1 MEIRLAKN
9 SGFCFGVKR
18 AIKIARDEAEKRQ
31 ERLVTIGPIIH
42 NPQVVKR
49 LEDIG
54 VFSIDNTEEI
64 ENTPAII
71 RSHGIAKETKAFLY
85 HKNIEV
91 IDATCPYVQKLQSM
105 GEKLSAEGYFIVVLG
120 NKEHPEVL
128 ALISYLSGK
137 FLVVENPEEIVNL
150 KEKKVALISQ
160 TTQPYEI
167 FKKLVKKLLDTT
179 FELRIVN
186 TICSATTIR
195 QDSTR
200 HLAQV
205 SDLMIVIGGK
215 MSSNTKMLAKISQ
228 KLVETHHIETKKELQ
243 REWFTSKNKIG
254 ISAGAST
261 PDDLIIDVYNEI
273 ININGSGLVV
283 NSINEIPV
291 FKEETR

>member
-1 MEIRLAKN
+1 MEIRLAEN

-18 AIKIARDEAEKRQ
+18 AIKIAQDEANKRK

-42 NPQVVKR
+42 NPQVVGR

-54 VFSIDNTEEI
+54 IFSITDIDEI
-64 ENTPAII
+64 VDTPAII
-71 RSHGIAKETKAFLY
+71 RSHGIAQETKELLTQRG
-85 HKNIEV
+85 IEV
-91 IDATCPYVQKLQSM
+91 IDATCPYVEKLQST
-105 GEKLSAEGYFIVVLG
+105 GEKLSQEGYFVVVLG
-120 NKEHPEVL
+120 NREHPEVL
-128 ALISYLSGK
+128 ALTSYLKGK
-137 FLVVENPEEIVNL
+137 YLVVEGPEEILDL
-150 KEKKVALISQ
+150 KAKKVALISQ
-160 TTQPYEI
+160 TTQTFEV

-179 FELRIVN
+179 FELHIVN

-200 HLAQV
+200 HLASE

-228 KLVETHHIETKKELQ
+228 EFTVTHHIETKEELLN
-243 REWFTSKNKIG
+243 EWFTNKNKIG

-261 PDDLIIDVYNEI
+261 PDDLIIEVYNEI
-273 ININGSGLVV
+273 INISGSGVIV

>member
-18 AIKIARDEAEKRQ
+18 AIRIAQDEADKRHEK
-31 ERLVTIGPIIH
+31 LVTIGPIIH

-49 LEDIG
+49 LEEIG
-54 VFSIDNTEEI
+54 VYAIDDINEI
-64 ENTPAII
+64 DAAPAII
-71 RSHGIAKETKAFLY
+71 RSHGIAKEAKKMLADRGV
-85 HKNIEV
+85 EV
-91 IDATCPYVQKLQSM
+91 IDATCPYVEKLQST
-105 GEKLSAEGYFIVVLG
+105 GEKLSKEGYFVVVLG
-120 NKEHPEVL
+120 NREHPEVL
-128 ALISYLSGK
+128 ALTSYLTGK
-137 FLVVENPEEIVNL
+137 YLVVESPDEIVDL
-150 KEKKVALISQ
+150 KAKKLALISQ
-160 TTQPYEI
+160 TTQTYEV

-179 FELRIVN
+179 FELHIVN

-205 SDLMIVIGGK
+205 SNLMIVIGGK

-228 KLVETHHIETKKELQ
+228 EFTDTYHIETSEELLK
-243 REWFTSKNKIG
+243 EWFINKNKIG

-261 PDDLIIDVYNEI
+261 PDDLIIDVYNKV
-273 ININGSGLVV
+273 ININGSGKVV

-291 FKEETR
+291 FKEETQ